1 MGGVWGPFLNGI
13 SGLTKDNNTCS
24 GSWGVL
30 ERWKR
35 YFVFLENRIN
45 SEPVFYI
52 SQNSVYFS
60 TVHLDS
66 NKYRQANLREN

>member
-1 MGGVWGPFLNGI
+1 MGRVGREWGPFLNGI
-13 SGLTKDNNTCS
+13 SGLTKDDDNTYS

-35 YFVFLENRIN
+35 YFVFLENRVN

-52 SQNSVYFS
+52 SQSSVCFS
-60 TVHLDS
+60 TDS
-66 NKYRQANLREN
+66 AP